1 MSEGSAEC
9 TSLEF
14 EPCAEN
20 RTMNRSDVT
29 ELHYITA
36 IANVTSILQHGILSH
51 TRAAALAHDSV
62 AMPEIQARRRS
73 KQIPGARP
81 LHDYAN
87 LYFDAHNPMLSRCR
101 NRNNELCILRI
112 NQNVLDL
119 ANVIITDRNAATE
132 MVRFWDVAEGLMRL
146 DYQRLFAQ
154 YWTHPGDLYDQDNHK
169 AEKCAEVLVPDRV
182 EAPLIIGA
190 YVANQIA
197 LAAFQALNT
206 GLAVQVHPM
215 FF

>member
-1 MSEGSAEC
+1 LSEGSAEC

-14 EPCAEN
+14 EPRAES
-20 RTMNRSDVT
+20 RIMNRADVR

-36 IANVTSILQHGILSH
+36 IANVTSILQNGILSH
-51 TRAAALAHDSV
+51 TLAAQLAHDSV
-62 AMPEIQARRRS
+62 AMPEIQERRRQ

-101 NRNNELCILRI
+101 RRNNEICVLRI

-119 ANVIITDRNAATE
+119 PNVIITDRNAATDL
-132 MVRFWDVAEGLMRL
+132 VRFRRVPEGLERL
-146 DYQRLFAQ
+146 DSQRLFAQ

-182 EAPLIIGA
+182 SVETIIGA
-190 YVANQIA
+190 YVANRVA
-197 LAAFQALNT
+197 LASFEGLNT
-206 GLAVQVHPM
+206 GLPVQIHAM

>member
-1 MSEGSAEC
+1 MKRA
-9 TSLEF
+9 
-14 EPCAEN
+14 
-20 RTMNRSDVT
+20 DVK

-36 IANVTSILQHGILSH
+36 IGNVSSILQHGILSH
-51 TRAAALAHDSV
+51 TLAGRLAHESV
-62 AMPEIQARRRS
+62 AMAEIQERRRR

-87 LYFDAHNPMLSRCR
+87 FYFDAHNPMLSRCR
-101 NRNNELCILRI
+101 NRNNEICVLRI

-119 ANVIITDRNAATE
+119 PNVIITDRNAATD
-132 MVRFWDVAEGLMRL
+132 MVRFWDVAEGLARL

-154 YWTHPGDLYDQDNHK
+154 YWTHPDDLFDQDNHK

-182 EAPLIIGA
+182 EVHSITGA

-197 LAAFQALNT
+197 LAALQALNT
-206 GLAVQVHPM
+206 GLPVQIHPM

>member
-1 MSEGSAEC
+1 
-9 TSLEF
+9 
-14 EPCAEN
+14 
-20 RTMNRSDVT
+20 MNRADVT

-36 IANVTSILQHGILSH
+36 IANVPSILQLGILSH
-51 TRAAALAHDSV
+51 TLAAQLAHNSV
-62 AMPEIQARRRS
+62 AMPEIQERRRK

-87 LYFDAHNPMLSRCR
+87 LYFDAHNPMLSKCR
-101 NRNNELCILRI
+101 NRNNEICVLRI

-119 ANVIITDRNAATE
+119 ANVIITDRNAATD
-132 MVRFWDVAEGLMRL
+132 MVRFWAVAEGLARL

-154 YWTHPGDLYDQDNHK
+154 YWTHPSDLYDQDNHK

-182 EAPLIIGA
+182 EAQSIMGA

-197 LAAFQALNT
+197 LAAFEALNT
-206 GLAVQVHPM
+206 VQIHPM